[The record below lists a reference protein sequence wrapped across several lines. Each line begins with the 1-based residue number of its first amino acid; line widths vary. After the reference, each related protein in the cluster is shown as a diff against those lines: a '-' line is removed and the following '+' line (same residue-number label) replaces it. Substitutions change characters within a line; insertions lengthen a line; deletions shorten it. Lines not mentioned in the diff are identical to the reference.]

1 MKTLHAA
8 LFTIGLALL
17 PVSACFAGPFGPVPV
32 LGPTVHFAGLISPTQ
47 TDIELHEL
55 IYFATDGTGYFSA
68 AGALTGTCTAGSTCS
83 IGADLSYNAPPS
95 FTPTSVAYSI
105 IGFYRDPLNATFGP
119 QFPSDFSDC
128 YFPLG
133 GPGCTVIPGAYAV
146 VSNPNVFAVT
156 SPGWSFDP
164 LNLLQPGF
172 VQFFDPSGVLSFGQ
186 LTAENG
192 VANQF
197 YNGNIVLADSIP
209 ANAYLNMPTIP
220 LGGALTGGNITN
232 FSDGTPN
239 GTVTLS
245 AQLTP
250 EPSFTLILA
259 GFFVALLIFRA
270 RRKTALRSCA

>member
-105 IGFYRDPLNATFGP
+105 IGFYRDPPECHVRPAVSERFLGLL
-119 QFPSDFSDC
+119 FS
-128 YFPLG
+128 
-133 GPGCTVIPGAYAV
+133 A
-146 VSNPNVFAVT
+146 
-156 SPGWSFDP
+156 GWPRVYGHS
-164 LNLLQPGF
+164 
-172 VQFFDPSGVLSFGQ
+172 
-186 LTAENG
+186 
-192 VANQF
+192 
-197 YNGNIVLADSIP
+197 
-209 ANAYLNMPTIP
+209 
-220 LGGALTGGNITN
+220 
-232 FSDGTPN
+232 
-239 GTVTLS
+239 
-245 AQLTP
+245 
-250 EPSFTLILA
+250 
-259 GFFVALLIFRA
+259 
-270 RRKTALRSCA
+270 RRLRSRLESERLRRNQSGLEFRPS